1 MIKKYKWNRFL
12 RERQYHWMVEWTEK
26 LPKRE
31 YKIFLILGA
40 LFLVSFIYLAFISY
54 FSNTIKIPAPGGMYT
69 EGLVGS
75 PHFINPILA
84 PANEVDRYLSK
95 LIYPSLL
102 EYNILGEE
110 VPYLAKDYKV
120 DNQGKEYTFFLDENA
135 VWEDGS
141 KITAQDV
148 VFTIKRIKDPVFSSP
163 LFRIWDGV
171 KVEVIDDKTVRFI
184 LESPYAFFL
193 QNATLGIMPSH
204 IWENIAPESFALSE
218 YNLKPVGAG
227 PYRFKS
233 LKQDNDNNIIN
244 ISLEANANFFKKS
257 PFIQKISFK
266 FYKSQKE
273 AINALKNKDINGLD
287 SFPPYEINSIKSS
300 KYNVYNF
307 SLPRYFA
314 LFINSNKNTDLKNKS
329 VRESLARSI
338 NKEELIKEILN
349 NQAEKVESPIS
360 KSLIKYYVSDITRY
374 DYDVDKAK
382 KILSENG
389 FNKENPLKIVLTT
402 IDDPL
407 LNQISE
413 KIKDFWEKAG
423 IKAEVK
429 LIELSRLREDIIR
442 YRDYEIF
449 LFGQAL
455 QLQADPFSLWHS
467 SQISYPGL
475 NLTNYTNKKIDNIL
489 TKLRETFNIAEQKEL
504 FKEFQQIISE
514 DIPAIFLFSPYNTL
528 VVDNKIKNIQT
539 GTISLLEDR
548 LNQITNWYINTERK
562 SKN

>member
-1 MIKKYKWNRFL
+1 
-12 RERQYHWMVEWTEK
+12 
-26 LPKRE
+26 
-31 YKIFLILGA
+31 
-40 LFLVSFIYLAFISY
+40 
-54 FSNTIKIPAPGGMYT
+54 
-69 EGLVGS
+69 
-75 PHFINPILA
+75 
-84 PANEVDRYLSK
+84 
-95 LIYPSLL
+95 
-102 EYNILGEE
+102 
-110 VPYLAKDYKV
+110 
-120 DNQGKEYTFFLDENA
+120 
-135 VWEDGS
+135 
-141 KITAQDV
+141 
-148 VFTIKRIKDPVFSSP
+148 
-163 LFRIWDGV
+163 
-171 KVEVIDDKTVRFI
+171 
-184 LESPYAFFL
+184 
-193 QNATLGIMPSH
+193 
-204 IWENIAPESFALSE
+204 
-218 YNLKPVGAG
+218 
-227 PYRFKS
+227 
-233 LKQDNDNNIIN
+233 
-244 ISLEANANFFKKS
+244 
-257 PFIQKISFK
+257 
-266 FYKSQKE
+266 
-273 AINALKNKDINGLD
+273 
-287 SFPPYEINSIKSS
+287 
-300 KYNVYNF
+300 
-307 SLPRYFA
+307 LPRYFA

-329 VRESLARSI
+329 VREALARSI